1 MQLTWVYLAATVMS
15 DMAHYI
21 FTLPSWWIETCL
33 SSLLNSLSTYT
44 GLGCWS
50 RDFWRLAPLHLDQIS
65 AHRELIL
72 LPRSTTISILACLQ
86 WTFNI
91 FVSETASSHSRQRT
105 WGSGSPRCW
114 MCATWRATADE
125 TRVRSA
131 ALTACPSWPTCP
143 CSTTSSHTTP
153 GLPPTPGYPLRPQRL
168 ETVPG
173 NDITHLLIS
182 RARPLSLCLTVCP
195 TFLL

>member
-21 FTLPSWWIETCL
+21 FTLPLWWIETCL
-33 SSLLNSLSTYT
+33 SSLLNSLSTYP
-44 GLGCWS
+44 GLGYWS

-65 AHRELIL
+65 AHRELLL
-72 LPRSTTISILACLQ
+72 LPRSTTISTLACLQ

-114 MCATWRATADE
+114 MCATWRATAD
-125 TRVRSA
+125 VRSA
-131 ALTACPSWPTCP
+131 ALTDCPSWPTCP

-182 RARPLSLCLTVCP
+182 RVRPLSLCLTVCP